1 MSQLGSVPIQTLRFN
16 NHTVAASLNG
26 TAAATV
32 LGTVSASYARAWE
45 VYNCT
50 LRNLELF
57 IGTAAPATSAN
68 AAAGIF
74 VPGTAS
80 AIAVGMG
87 MRAAIAVQSG
97 YVVYARTTE
106 ATPVTIAS
114 TTPLYI
120 NLWA

>member
-1 MSQLGSVPIQTLRFN
+1 MSSVGSVFIQGLRFN

-26 TAAATV
+26 TAVCTV
-32 LGTVSASYARAWE
+32 LGTVSCNYARGWE
-45 VYNCT
+45 VFNMS
-50 LRNLELF
+50 LRNVEL
-57 IGTAAPATSAN
+57 IVGGSLPVTAAN
-68 AAAGIF
+68 AAPGIF

-80 AIAVGMG
+80 A
-87 MRAAIAVQSG
+87 AAIGLGVRQPCAVQSG

-106 ATPVTIAS
+106 NTPVTFSS